1 MREVGALS
9 RSQGAEREA
18 RESPKTS
25 HKRSSLET
33 YHTKK
38 KPLEKLR
45 VVVLCKKG
53 ASFFSL

>member
-1 MREVGALS
+1 MLS